1 VNDAGAR
8 RLDAEIWGMAWPVV
22 GSLLM
27 TNVVELVDIA
37 MVGRL
42 GRDAVAAVGYA
53 AQYAHL
59 VRTMLVA
66 VGVGCVALLS
76 RAIGGR
82 DIALARR
89 QLAATLLVAVGF
101 AAPAA
106 LIVSIAPAELIGA
119 LHAETKVAALAAP
132 YFRLSIGATL
142 LFGVSAV
149 LENAQR
155 AHRNTRIPLTIA
167 AVVAVL
173 KIVLNL
179 LLIFG
184 ALGFPRL
191 ELFGAGLATLGAESV
206 AVILYVFAARVV
218 GSSET
223 SLVPSLADLRA
234 APGALREVLRVSLPA
249 VGERLVMSVALL
261 VYFAILARYG
271 STAIAAY
278 AIGVRLLAFS
288 WLPGLAFGA
297 AAATLV
303 GQALGAGA
311 TTEARRA
318 GWRATGSALIL
329 MAGLGVGCAFL
340 REPLARVFTHD
351 AGIIEQLSPFLLALA
366 IAQPFMGVHFSLSGG
381 LRGAGDTLTPLLGA
395 TLGNWVLRIPFAW
408 FAARA
413 GWSIGFVWA
422 ALVVDHVARSI
433 WYVISFRR
441 GHWARPGIR
450 AGTPSH
456 AR

>member
-1 VNDAGAR
+1 VNDARAR
-8 RLDAEIWGMAWPVV
+8 RLDAEIWGMAWPLV

-59 VRTMLVA
+59 VRSMLVA

-82 DIALARR
+82 DIGLARR
-89 QLAATLLVAVGF
+89 QLAAALLVAIGF
-101 AAPAA
+101 AAPSA
-106 LIVSIAPAELIGA
+106 LIAWIAPVELISA
-119 LHAETKVAALAAP
+119 LHAEPEVASLAAP
-132 YFRLSIGATL
+132 YFRLSLGAML
-142 LFGVSAV
+142 LFAFSAV

-155 AHRNTRIPLTIA
+155 AHRNTRIPLIIA
-167 AVVAVL
+167 ATVAVL

-191 ELFGAGLATLGAESV
+191 ELFGAGLATLLAESA
-206 AVILYVFAARVV
+206 AVILYLLAARATR
-218 GSSET
+218 SPET
-223 SLVPSLADLRA
+223 SLLPAAADWKG
-234 APGALREVLRVSLPA
+234 APGAMREVLRVSLPA

-303 GQALGAGA
+303 GQALGAGV
-311 TTEARRA
+311 TTEAHRA
-318 GWRATGSALIL
+318 GWRAMVSALTL

-351 AGIIEQLSPFLLALA
+351 AGIIGQLSPFLLALA

-395 TLGNWVLRIPFAW
+395 TLGNWMLRVPLAW
-408 FAARA
+408 LAARA

-433 WYVISFRR
+433 WYLIAFRR
-441 GHWARPGIR
+441 GRWARPGL
-450 AGTPSH
+450 H
-456 AR
+456 ARAAQG